1 MSNFNIHNVF
11 TFDTNL
17 IQNVLWQYENAA
29 GLKSLISQ
37 KEEWYSTNL
46 NVFWQK
52 IVDDFL
58 NIKTAT
64 DWGLNLWGK
73 ILNVSRIYYVN
84 GEQITLSTEL
94 YRRLI
99 LGKMSLIRSNGTVP
113 EINKYLNFIF
123 SDHTTNDTYAAVVQD
138 NDDMSVYYVLNFT
151 PTDEELALIYSR
163 TFLPTPAGVL
173 DKIYLLDQTIIFGF
187 ANTGFMPFNTAPFWD
202 GSFI

>member
-1 MSNFNIHNVF
+1 MSNFDIHDVF

-17 IQNVLWQYENAA
+17 IQNILWQYEKAEN
-29 GLKSLISQ
+29 LKGLISR
-37 KEEWYSTNL
+37 KENWYNTNL
-46 NVFWQK
+46 NDFWLK

-58 NIKTAT
+58 NIRTAT

-73 ILNVSRIYYVN
+73 ILNVSRIYNVN
-84 GEQITLSTEL
+84 GVQTTLSTEL

-99 LGKMSLIRSNGTVP
+99 LGKISLIRSNGTVP

-123 SDHTTNDTYAAVVQD
+123 SNHITATANAAVVKD
-138 NDDMSVYYVLNFT
+138 NFDMSVYYVLNFE

-173 DKIYLLDQTIIFGF
+173 DKIYLLDQTTIFGF
-187 ANTGFMPFNTAPFWD
+187 QNTGFMPFNTAPFWD
-202 GSFI
+202 GRYI

>member
-1 MSNFNIHNVF
+1 MTDFNIHDIF

-17 IQNVLWQYENAA
+17 IQNVLWQYENADR
-29 GLKSLISQ
+29 LKSLISQ
-37 KEEWYSTNL
+37 KDEWYSNNL
-46 NVFWQK
+46 NAFWQK

-58 NIKTAT
+58 NIRTAT

-73 ILNVSRIYYVN
+73 ILNVSRIYNVN
-84 GEQITLSTEL
+84 GVQTTISTEL

-123 SDHTTNDTYAAVVQD
+123 SDHTQTSGYAAIVND
-138 NDDMSVYYVLNFT
+138 NFDMSVYYVLNFT
-151 PTDEELALIYSR
+151 PSEEELALIYSR

-173 DKIYLLDQTIIFGF
+173 DKIYLLDQTTIFGF

>member
-138 NDDMSVYYVLNFT
+138 NADMSVYYVLNFT